1 MRKRVRLAA
10 ANNIKNMGSD
20 LHSDVA
26 VPVTFVSRRFRFCM
40 PTGRFICPISPAR
53 KRIWYEK
60 GRMEEEEKMRK

>member
-53 KRIWYEK
+53 KKRGYGTRK
-60 GRMEEEEKMRK
+60 GEGKKKKK